1 MTMKSQQSQQS
12 PQAQPVQ
19 YSVPIP
25 TVSLTQQPTAKTK
38 ITNAEK
44 QRFIT
49 QAGKILKYY
58 PNLDPTALTNN
69 KFKSLKNIAN
79 EYNRLQ
85 QKTGLSRILGKSK
98 REMLKKKLENT
109 IKNEGMKQE
118 LLNFQLFKSLLST
131 KKQRVN
137 LAISEIKRIY
147 GERQID
153 QRIANYVKKF
163 KNLRNKELEQSG
175 QSGQSNNSFNFEKL
189 KQTLES
195 RFKQKS
201 TNITYKNL
209 QLLKDQM
216 NKLRLLQ
223 RKQYQ

>member
-1 MTMKSQQSQQS
+1 
-12 PQAQPVQ
+12 
-19 YSVPIP
+19 
-25 TVSLTQQPTAKTK
+25 
-38 ITNAEK
+38 
-44 QRFIT
+44 
-49 QAGKILKYY
+49 
-58 PNLDPTALTNN
+58 
-69 KFKSLKNIAN
+69 
-79 EYNRLQ
+79 
-85 QKTGLSRILGKSK
+85 
-98 REMLKKKLENT
+98 
-109 IKNEGMKQE
+109 MKQE